1 MKDEKF
7 LTDAIKVME
16 QLHQPFA
23 ADENIDDYID
33 DEEEEVDDSCV
44 ISEEDA
50 KHSAYKPAVKLV
62 SKCTYDQYFTGRRN
76 NDQLNNDQLEEE
88 SVWVDLS
95 EFCSFDDFSE
105 WCLAWF
111 HCDKYDD
118 AEDYIRI
125 IDHENFFDI
134 WLDYNTDFMD
144 EEGFNCII
152 NYADKLWDSDIDQ
165 DALNAY
171 IENYEPQ
178 DEDEL
183 NKFKDMYIGH
193 YDNEEDF
200 GREIM
205 DMEEHEFYSTL
216 DNYNKMRFFDFEA
229 YADGLLET
237 DYTWVDGYV
246 FREHKN

>member
-1 MKDEKF
+1 MNNEK
-7 LTDAIKVME
+7 TINDAIKMME

-23 ADENIDDYID
+23 ADENVNDYID
-33 DEEEEVDDSCV
+33 DEKDDVDDSCV
-44 ISEEDA
+44 ISEKEA
-50 KHSAYKPAVKLV
+50 KRSTKPAVKLV

-111 HCDKYDD
+111 HCDKHDD
-118 AEDYIRI
+118 AEDCVRI

-144 EEGFNCII
+144 EDGFNCII
-152 NYADKLWDSDIDQ
+152 NYADKLWDSNIDQ

-183 NKFKDMYIGH
+183 DKFKNMYIGH
-193 YDNEEDF
+193 FYNEEDF
-200 GREIM
+200 GRKIM
-205 DMEEHEFYSTL
+205 EMDENEFYSTL
-216 DNYNKMRFFDFEA
+216 DIYNKMRFFDFEA
-229 YADGLLET
+229 YADSQLET

-246 FREHKN
+246 FREYKN